1 MPLYTHQPVWR
12 YAIFQISAACLAICL
27 VLALLAGQLGWFPRL
42 VAVHLALDLSGSTY
56 ENALANFNKPGTIMA
71 QEIEAVKAYAT
82 RNDGLSQPNLISV
95 SGFASAVVP
104 ITNGFS
110 SNPQEIG
117 RAINQVVQ
125 PSLANRISGGT
136 NINLAVEN
144 GLSTLKTQPTLCT
157 EMLVI
162 TDGVFNLDQE
172 IIQQVQAHNVKLNF
186 LIVGQPLT
194 AEINQWA
201 NQTGGIALEV
211 SPSSI
216 TELLSEEVFERFN
229 ANPLVPLF
237 YGLAFISFMWMMLL
251 PLERF
256 FNQALRIRIDYA
268 SKVAVYNA
276 IFWTIATPIYLI
288 ASGLFNPFQSC

>member
-1 MPLYTHQPVWR
+1 MPLHEPQPVWR
-12 YAIFQISAACLAICL
+12 YAVFQISAACLAICL
-27 VLALLAGQLGWFPRL
+27 VLAILAGQLGWFPRL

-56 ENALANFNKPGTIMA
+56 DNSLANFNKPGTIMA

-82 RNDGLSQPNLISV
+82 RNAGLSQPNLISV
-95 SGFASAVVP
+95 SGFASSVVP
-104 ITNGFS
+104 ITSGFS
-110 SNPQEIG
+110 SDPQEIT

-144 GLSTLKTQPTLCT
+144 GLYTLKNQPTLCT

-162 TDGVFNLDQE
+162 TDGVFSLEPE
-172 IIQQVQAHNVKLNF
+172 IIQQVQDHNVKLNF

-194 AEINQWA
+194 VEINQWA
-201 NQTGGIALEV
+201 NQTGGIALEA
-211 SPSSI
+211 SSSSVI
-216 TELLSEEVFERFN
+216 DLLSETVFNRFN
-229 ANPLVPLF
+229 ASPLVSLF
-237 YGLAFISFMWMMLL
+237 YGLAFISFMWMILL

-256 FNQALRIRIDYA
+256 LDKSLRIRIDYA
-268 SKVAVYNA
+268 SKVAVYNSM
-276 IFWTIATPIYLI
+276 FWTVATPIYLI

>member
-1 MPLYTHQPVWR
+1 MSFTPQPVWR
-12 YAIFQISAACLAICL
+12 YAVFQISAACLAICL
-27 VLALLAGQLGWFPRL
+27 VLALLAGQLGWFSRL

-56 ENALANFNKPGTIMA
+56 ENSLANFNKPGTIMA
-71 QEIEAVKAYAT
+71 QEIEAVKVYAT
-82 RNDGLSQPNLISV
+82 RNAGLSQPNLISV
-95 SGFASAVVP
+95 SGFASSIVP

-110 SNPQEIG
+110 SDPQEIG

-144 GLSTLKTQPTLCT
+144 GLSTLKTQPKLCT

-162 TDGVFNLDQE
+162 TDGVFSLEQE
-172 IIQQVQAHNVKLNF
+172 IIQQVQDHNAKLNF

-194 AEINQWA
+194 VEINQWA
-201 NQTGGIALEV
+201 NQTGGIALEA
-211 SPSSI
+211 SSSSVI
-216 TELLSEEVFERFN
+216 DLLSETVFNRFN

-251 PLERF
+251 PLDRF
-256 FNQALRIRIDYA
+256 LDKSLRIRIDYA
-268 SKVAVYNA
+268 SKIAVYNA
-276 IFWTIATPIYLI
+276 MFWTIATPIYLI

>member
-1 MPLYTHQPVWR
+1 MPLHEHQPVWR

-27 VLALLAGQLGWFPRL
+27 VLAILAGQLGWFPRL

-56 ENALANFNKPGTIMA
+56 DNSLANFNKPGTIMA

-82 RNDGLSQPNLISV
+82 RNAGLSQPNLISV
-95 SGFASAVVP
+95 SGFASSVVP
-104 ITNGFS
+104 ITSGFS
-110 SNPQEIG
+110 SDPEEIT

-144 GLSTLKTQPTLCT
+144 GLYTLKNQPTLCT
-157 EMLVI
+157 EILVI
-162 TDGVFNLDQE
+162 TDGVFTLEPE
-172 IIQQVQAHNVKLNF
+172 IIEQVQAHNVRLNF

-201 NQTGGIALEV
+201 NQTGGIALEA
-211 SPSSI
+211 SSSSVI
-216 TELLSEEVFERFN
+216 DLLSETVFNRFN
-229 ANPLVPLF
+229 ASPLVSLF
-237 YGLAFISFMWMMLL
+237 YGLAFISFMWMILL

-256 FNQALRIRIDYA
+256 LDKSLRIRIDYA
-268 SKVAVYNA
+268 SKLAVYNA
-276 IFWTIATPIYLI
+276 MFWTVATPIYLI